1 MDNEAEM
8 ARVFIPAQMRE
19 LTGGVA
25 ELEVAGGSLRQ
36 IISALD
42 EKFPGLAD
50 RVIHDGK
57 IAPGLAVSIDNEIAS
72 MGLLEKVG
80 ESSEVHFVPAIA
92 GG

>member
-1 MDNEAEM
+1 MPKDFN
-8 ARVFIPAQMRE
+8 PAQMRE
-19 LTGGVA
+19 VTGGVA
-25 ELEVAGGSLRQ
+25 VLEVVGENLRQ
-36 IISALD
+36 IITALD
-42 EKFPGLAD
+42 ESFPGLAD